1 MEKVAAQEKEVRL
14 RRAYEKME
22 KQLGTTK
29 LLVEVW
35 LDEEGRVRRL
45 KTTTPLPEEAASGGD
60 AQGGGRMTVVYE
72 YSVVYEYYDFGA
84 PVRVSPPPAGQTA
97 DVTDRVMRQARAS

>member
-14 RRAYEKME
+14 RRAYEKIE

-72 YSVVYEYYDFGA
+72 YYDFGA

>member
-14 RRAYEKME
+14 RRAYEKIE

-84 PVRVSPPPAGQTA
+84 PVRVSPPSAGQTA